1 MLLGGLFAA
10 TLATMPS
17 TAFAATPE
25 KAIEYLN
32 QQRAAYGIPPVTL
45 DQSLLKPECSVAN
58 HEIGAA
64 ISSPSEFPWERYLSP
79 WNNAPWHEQILFDP
93 GDVTAAYGTYAHFGQ
108 EAIVTGEPGY
118 HWHWICM
125 WFGHDWSQSVPPR
138 FYWAAGASGPKAVPA
153 SLGAHEWPST
163 PAQDLG
169 LPNPTGP
176 NISVYALGATAT
188 LPEAVAATVVGPS
201 GQIVPTHLTTKYPD
215 RHAAMLVVDRPLQE
229 GTSYNVTVTW
239 RGYFGSNPP
248 IADRVQSFS
257 FTTAKEIRS
266 QLKLLKGGR
275 AGGRNRVWISSN
287 EVLGGQKAE
296 LSVAVAQRRCGRQLK
311 RPRPGC
317 LWITTRRRARPI
329 VLNEAKIPML
339 VLRPTPRRRVHVRV
353 AVKRFRNEEGF
364 VKGAGASLQLR
375 WSPRNRQR
383 EYASRGSASG
393 IATHRP

>member
-10 TLATMPS
+10 TLAATPPS
-17 TAFAATPE
+17 AFAATPRAAGTPE

-45 DQSLLKPECSVAN
+45 DQSLLKPECSLAN
-58 HEIGAA
+58 HEIGAG
-64 ISSPSEFPWERYLSP
+64 ISSASEFPWERYLSP

-93 GDVTAAYGTYAHFGQ
+93 GDVSAAYGTYAHFGQ
-108 EAIVTGEPGY
+108 EAIVTGEPGD

-125 WFGHDWSQSVPPR
+125 WFGHDWSQSGPAR
-138 FYWAAGASGPKAVPA
+138 FYWAAEASGPKAVPA

-169 LPNPTGP
+169 LSNPTGP
-176 NISVYALGATAT
+176 NISVYASGSTAT
-188 LPEAVAATVVGPS
+188 LPEAVAATVVDPF
-201 GQIVPTHLTTKYPD
+201 GQAVPTHLTTKYPD

-239 RGYFGSNPP
+239 RGYFGPNPP
-248 IADRVQSFS
+248 EVADQVQSFS
-257 FTTAKEIRS
+257 FTTAREIHS
-266 QLKLLKGGR
+266 QLKLLNGGR
-275 AGGRNRVWISSN
+275 AGGRRRVWIGSD

-296 LSVAVAQRRCGRQLK
+296 LSVAVVQRRCGRQLK

-317 LWITTRRRARPI
+317 LWITTRRRARPV

-339 VLRPTPRRRVHVRV
+339 VPSPTPRRRVHVRV
-353 AVKRFRNEEGF
+353 AVKRFQSEEGF

-375 WSPRNRQR
+375 
-383 EYASRGSASG
+383 
-393 IATHRP
+393 